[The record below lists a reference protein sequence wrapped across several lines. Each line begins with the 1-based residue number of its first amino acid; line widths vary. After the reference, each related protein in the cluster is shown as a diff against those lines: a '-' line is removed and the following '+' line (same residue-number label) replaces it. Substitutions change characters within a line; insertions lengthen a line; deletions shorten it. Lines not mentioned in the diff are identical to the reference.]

1 MLKVDLEMPMVF
13 KGKYRVECFA
23 MRGKSLISKRQI
35 SIRLRKMIK
44 CICSREQ
51 LSVEELNYSSE
62 SLATRDYSASG
73 YSSRPGEI
81 DTKLDNSNI
90 EEAESSLRESGYLNY
105 EEARALL
112 GRLEYQKGNVEA
124 ALHVFEGIDIA
135 AVIPKIKVSISRRC
149 EPNSRRSQSDSMPPM
164 SMHAVSLLLEAVFLK
179 SKSLQALGRFQDAAQ
194 SCKTILDTVESA
206 LPEGWPEN
214 FVSDCKL
221 QETVANAVEL
231 LPELWKLAGSPQD
244 VISSFRRG
252 LLYHW
257 NLNTEAT
264 VRIQKEFALFLLY
277 SGCEASPPS
286 LRSQLDGSFVPR
298 NNLEEAVLL
307 LLILLRKSVLGSI
320 VWDPSLIDHLSF
332 ALSVSGEF
340 MTLAQQIEELLPE
353 NMERKERHYT
363 LALCYCGEG
372 EHITALDLLRNSLN
386 HRENSDCTREL
397 LLASKICADNKVCIE
412 DGIKYSCKAIS
423 QLYGK
428 CMQMVAIANCLFGVL
443 LSSKSRSAASE
454 SDKVLMQSEA
464 LSALKAAERMRES
477 DPYIVLHLCLEYAE
491 QRKLSIAFDHAKKLI
506 KLEGGSNVGGYIL
519 LARILSAQKKFVDAE
534 LVIDAALDQSG
545 KWDQGELLRTKAK
558 LRIAQGKLKNAVETY
573 TFLLAVLQ
581 VQNKSLGMTSKVVK
595 SKGNRDRRLEMEIWH
610 DLANVYTALSQWQDA
625 EVCLAK
631 SEAINPYSASRWHS
645 TGLLFEAR
653 GLHQEAMK
661 SFRKALD
668 IEPNHVPSL
677 ISTACVLRQLGGQ
690 SSSIVR
696 SLLTDALRLDRTNP
710 SAWYNLGLLY
720 KADLG
725 TSTMEAVECFEAAAF
740 LEESSPIEPFR

>member
-1 MLKVDLEMPMVF
+1 MRAKSLTSKREF
-13 KGKYRVECFA
+13 SI
-23 MRGKSLISKRQI
+23 RGKLI
-35 SIRLRKMIK
+35 KMIK
-44 CICSREQ
+44 CVWSREQ
-51 LSVEELNYSSE
+51 LSVDERSYSSE

-73 YSSRPGEI
+73 YSSRPGDT

-112 GRLEYQKGNVEA
+112 GRLEYQKGNTEA
-124 ALHVFEGIDIA
+124 ALHVFEGIDIS
-135 AVIPKIKVSISRRC
+135 AVVPKMKISISRRC
-149 EPNSRRSQSDSMPPM
+149 EPNKRRSQSDTVPPM

-179 SKSLQALGRFQDAAQ
+179 AKSLQTLGRFQDAAQ
-194 SCKTILDTVESA
+194 SCKAILDTVESA

-221 QETVANAVEL
+221 HETVTNAVEL

-244 VISSFRRG
+244 VISSFRRA
-252 LLYHW
+252 LLYNW
-257 NLNTEAT
+257 NLDSEAT
-264 VRIQKEFALFLLY
+264 ARIQKEFALFLLY
-277 SGCEASPPS
+277 SGCEASPPA

-298 NNLEEAVLL
+298 NNIEEAVLL

-320 VWDPSLIDHLSF
+320 VWDPSIIDHLSF
-332 ALSVSGEF
+332 AVSVSGEF

-353 NMERKERHYT
+353 TMESKERYYT

-372 EHITALDLLRNSLN
+372 EHMIALDLLRNFLN
-386 HRENSDCTREL
+386 NRENLDCIQEL
-397 LLASKICADNKVCIE
+397 LLASKICADNMVCVE

-428 CMQMVAIANCLFGVL
+428 CMQVVAIANCLLGVL
-443 LSSKSRSAASE
+443 LSAKSRSVGSE
-454 SDKVLMQSEA
+454 SEKALMQSEA
-464 LSALKAAERMRES
+464 LSALKAAERMMREN

-491 QRKLSIAFDHAKKLI
+491 QRKLSIAFYHAKKLV
-506 KLEGGSNVGGYIL
+506 KLEGGSSITGYIL
-519 LARILSAQKKFVDAE
+519 LAKILSAQKKFVDAE
-534 LVIDAALDQSG
+534 IVIDAALDQSG

-581 VQNKSLGMTSKVVK
+581 VQNKSLGTANKVVK
-595 SKGNRDRRLEMEIWH
+595 YKGNRDRRLEMEIWH

-631 SEAINPYSASRWHS
+631 SQAINPYSASRWHS
-645 TGLLFEAR
+645 TGLLYEAR
-653 GLHQEAMK
+653 GLHQEALK

-668 IEPNHVPSL
+668 IDPNHVASL
-677 ISTACVLRQLGGQ
+677 ISTACILRQLGGQ
-690 SSSIVR
+690 SSSLVR

-725 TSTMEAVECFEAAAF
+725 TSALEAIECFEAAVF

>member
-1 MLKVDLEMPMVF
+1 MA
-13 KGKYRVECFA
+13 GKYQLECGI
-23 MRGKSLISKRQI
+23 MRAKSLISKRKF
-35 SIRLRKMIK
+35 SIRAKLRNMIK
-44 CICSREQ
+44 CICSGEQ
-51 LSVEELNYSSE
+51 SRVDELGYSSE

-73 YSSRPGEI
+73 GCSSRPAETE
-81 DTKLDNSNI
+81 TKIDNSNI

-112 GRLEYQKGNVEA
+112 GRLEYQKGNIEA

-135 AVIPKIKVSISRRC
+135 AVIPKMKISISRRC
-149 EPNSRRSQSDSMPPM
+149 EPDIRRSQSDAMPPM

-179 SKSLQALGRFQDAAQ
+179 AKSLQALGRFLDAAQ
-194 SCKTILDTVESA
+194 SCKTVLDTVESA

-221 QETVANAVEL
+221 QETLANAVEL
-231 LPELWKLAGSPQD
+231 LPELWKLAGFPQD
-244 VISSFRRG
+244 VISSFRRA

-257 NLNTEAT
+257 NLDIEAT
-264 VRIQKEFALFLLY
+264 ARIQKEFALFLLY
-277 SGCEASPPS
+277 SGCEASPPA

-298 NNLEEAVLL
+298 NNIEEAVLL
-307 LLILLRKSVLGSI
+307 LLILLRKSVHGNI
-320 VWDPSLIDHLSF
+320 VCDPSIIDHLSF
-332 ALSVSGEF
+332 ALSVSGEV
-340 MTLAQQIEELLPE
+340 MTLAKQVEELLPE
-353 NMERKERHYT
+353 NMKRKERYYI

-372 EHITALDLLRNSLN
+372 EYMIALDLLRNSLIN
-386 HRENSDCTREL
+386 RENLDCIQEL
-397 LLASKICADNKVCIE
+397 LLASKICADKKICVE
-412 DGIKYSCKAIS
+412 EGIKYSYKAIS
-423 QLYGK
+423 QLHGK
-428 CMQMVAIANCLFGVL
+428 CMQMVAVANCLLGVL
-443 LSSKSRSAASE
+443 LSSKSRLAASE
-454 SDKVLMQSEA
+454 SERALMQYEA
-464 LSALKAAERMRES
+464 LGALKAAERMMRES

-491 QRKLSIAFDHAKKLI
+491 QRKLSIAFYHAKELVQ
-506 KLEGGSNVGGYIL
+506 LEGGSSISGYIL
-519 LARILSAQKKFVDAE
+519 LARILSAQKRFVDAE

-581 VQNKSLGMTSKVVK
+581 VQNKSLGIASKFVK
-595 SKGNRDRRLEMEIWH
+595 SKGKRDRRLEMEIWH
-610 DLANVYTALSQWQDA
+610 DLANVYITLSQWQDA

-653 GLHQEAMK
+653 GLHQEALK

-677 ISTACVLRQLGGQ
+677 ISTACVLRKLGGQ

-720 KADLG
+720 KTDLG
-725 TSTMEAVECFEAAAF
+725 TSTMEAVECFEVAAI

>member
-1 MLKVDLEMPMVF
+1 
-13 KGKYRVECFA
+13 
-23 MRGKSLISKRQI
+23 MRAKSLVSKKQI

-44 CICSREQ
+44 CICSGEQ
-51 LSVEELNYSSE
+51 LKVEELSYSSE
-62 SLATRDYSASG
+62 SLATRDYSATASGG

-81 DTKLDNSNI
+81 DTKVDNSNI

-112 GRLEYQKGNVEA
+112 GRLEYQKGNIEA

-135 AVIPKIKVSISRRC
+135 AVIPKIKVSISKRC
-149 EPNSRRSQSDSMPPM
+149 EPNRRNSQSDAMPPM

-179 SKSLQALGRFQDAAQ
+179 AKSLQALGRFQDAAQ

-221 QETVANAVEL
+221 QETVANSVEL

-244 VISSFRRG
+244 VISSFRRA

-257 NLNTEAT
+257 NLDTEAT
-264 VRIQKEFALFLLY
+264 ARIQKEFALFLLY
-277 SGCEASPPS
+277 SGCEASPPA

-298 NNLEEAVLL
+298 NNIEEAILL
-307 LLILLRKSVLGSI
+307 LLILMRKSVLGSI

-332 ALSVSGEF
+332 ASSVSGEF

-353 NMERKERHYT
+353 NMERKEIYYT
-363 LALCYCGEG
+363 LALCYYGEG
-372 EHITALDLLRNSLN
+372 EYMTALDLLRNSLN
-386 HRENSDCTREL
+386 HRENSSIKEL

-428 CMQMVAIANCLFGVL
+428 CVQMVAIANCLLGVL

-454 SDKVLMQSEA
+454 SEKVLMQSEA
-464 LSALKAAERMRES
+464 LSALKDAERMMRES

-491 QRKLSIAFDHAKKLI
+491 QRKLSIAFDLAKKLI
-506 KLEGGSNVGGYIL
+506 KLESGSSVSAYIL

-545 KWDQGELLRTKAK
+545 KWDQGELLRTKAR

-581 VQNKSLGMTSKVVK
+581 VQNKSLGTASKVVK

-610 DLANVYTALSQWQDA
+610 DLANVYVALSQWQDA

-631 SEAINPYSASRWHS
+631 SEAINPYSAPRWHT
-645 TGLLFEAR
+645 TGSLLEAR
-653 GLHQEAMK
+653 GLHQEALK

-668 IEPNHVPSL
+668 IDPNHVPSL

-696 SLLTDALRLDRTNP
+696 SFLTDALRLDRTNS

>member
-1 MLKVDLEMPMVF
+1 
-13 KGKYRVECFA
+13 
-23 MRGKSLISKRQI
+23 
-35 SIRLRKMIK
+35 MIK

-51 LSVEELNYSSE
+51 LRVEELSYSSE

-73 YSSRPGEI
+73 GLSSRPGEI
-81 DTKLDNSNI
+81 DPKVDNTNI

-112 GRLEYQKGNVEA
+112 GRLEYQKGNIEA

-135 AVIPKIKVSISRRC
+135 AVIPKLKVSISRRC
-149 EPNSRRSQSDSMPPM
+149 EPNKRRSQSDAMPPM

-179 SKSLQALGRFQDAAQ
+179 AKSFQALGRFQDAAQ

-221 QETVANAVEL
+221 QETVGNAVEL

-244 VISSFRRG
+244 IMSSYRRA

-257 NLNTEAT
+257 NLDIEAT
-264 VRIQKEFALFLLY
+264 ARIQKEFSFFLLY
-277 SGCEASPPS
+277 SGCEASPPA

-298 NNLEEAVLL
+298 NNIEEAVLL
-307 LLILLRKSVLGSI
+307 LLILLRKSILGYI
-320 VWDPSLIDHLSF
+320 AWDPSLLDHLSF

-340 MTLAQQIEELLPE
+340 KTLAQQIEELLPE
-353 NMERKERHYT
+353 SMERKERYYT

-386 HRENSDCTREL
+386 HRENSNCIKEL
-397 LLASKICADNKVCIE
+397 LLASKICADNKVCVE
-412 DGIKYSCKAIS
+412 EGIKYSCKAIS
-423 QLYGK
+423 QFNGK
-428 CMQMVAIANCLFGVL
+428 CMQMVAIANCLLGVL

-454 SDKVLMQSEA
+454 SEKVFMQSEA
-464 LSALKAAERMRES
+464 LSALKAAEGMMRES
-477 DPYIVLHLCLEYAE
+477 DPYIVLHLCLEYAD
-491 QRKLSIAFDHAKKLI
+491 QRKLSIALDHAKKLI
-506 KLEGGSNVGGYIL
+506 KLEDGSSVSGYIL
-519 LARILSAQKKFVDAE
+519 LARILSAQQKFVDAE

-581 VQNKSLGMTSKVVK
+581 VQNKSLGTASKVVK
-595 SKGNRDRRLEMEIWH
+595 NKGNRDRRLEMEIWL

-631 SEAINPYSASRWHS
+631 SEAINPYSASRWH
-645 TGLLFEAR
+645 TKGLLSEAR
-653 GLHQEAMK
+653 GFHQEALK

-725 TSTMEAVECFEAAAF
+725 TSAMEAVECFEAAAL